1 MWLDLNRIVN
11 NDTGQGGSRQDFSE
25 RRVGPTSL
33 SNQPRMNIHCRLG
46 MMAYV
51 GATSGGVTNF
61 ANHVASD
68 GTNVVFRCSTAGGLP
83 IGGLTINKSD
93 CGAAANT
100 GLRVK

>member
-1 MWLDLNRIVN
+1 
-11 NDTGQGGSRQDFSE
+11 
-25 RRVGPTSL
+25 
-33 SNQPRMNIHCRLG
+33 

-51 GATSGGVTNF
+51 GARAARITNF
-61 ANHVASD
+61 SNYVASD